1 VDFFLTISIIC
12 QDAAQVAEFM
22 VHLFTITIYI
32 YIYVDIITINLTLDK
47 TPNYI

>member
-1 VDFFLTISIIC
+1 MDFFLTISIIC

-32 YIYVDIITINLTLDK
+32 YVDIITINLTLDK